1 MKKLETPITDL
12 KKKIISEITVIQE
25 IKKIYNSMNGADEQD
40 KKNLEAHA
48 KSLESYLKKTRDDII
63 SSLNDIRINSPLPQV
78 QQVMPIIRQPEE
90 KTVKRAASPG
100 FALRETGLNEEES
113 KEYKEESEQI
123 EKETVKRLKRKGEKP
138 AEEKTKKLSWYVK
151 SATKMFSGRAR
162 KLTEEGHFKSLE
174 RDLRKANLEYV
185 LASYVSLIFYTT
197 FWSIFAGAV
206 IMLFFLFFSIG
217 PHWPIITF
225 ADENILSRLLK
236 IFWILILI
244 PAGTFFA
251 MYIYPSLEK
260 KSEEMKINHE
270 LPFAVI
276 HMAAISGSMI
286 DPTRIFKI
294 IIITKEYPAV
304 GREFTKLLNQ
314 INVYG
319 YDLVGALRNMAFNS
333 PSRKLAD
340 LFNSLATAITSGG
353 DLPDFFDKRASSLL
367 FEYKLEREKQARAA
381 ETFMDIYIS
390 VVIAAP
396 MILMLLL
403 MMLKIGGL
411 GIGLSTGAITL
422 TMILGVVIINIFF
435 LSFLHLRQP
444 AE

>member
-1 MKKLETPITDL
+1 MKKIEGPIVDL
-12 KKKIISEITVIQE
+12 RKKIISEITVLQE
-25 IKKIYNSMNGADEQD
+25 IKKAYDSMNGANEQD
-40 KKNLEAHA
+40 KKKLEAHA
-48 KSLESYLKKTRDDII
+48 KSLETYLKKTKDDII
-63 SSLNDIRINSPLPQV
+63 SSLNNIKMNSPLPQV
-78 QQVMPIIRQPEE
+78 QQAMPVQQAADNKPE
-90 KTVKRAASPG
+90 VQSSPG
-100 FALRETGLNEEES
+100 FALRETELNEEES
-113 KEYKEESEQI
+113 KEYKEESSEI
-123 EKETVKRLKRKGEKP
+123 EKETVKRLKRKEEKP
-138 AEEKTKKLSWYVK
+138 IEEKSKKLSWYVK
-151 SATKMFSGRAR
+151 SASKMFSGQAR
-162 KLTEEGHFKSLE
+162 KLIAEGHFKSLE

-197 FWSIFAGAV
+197 FWSVFPGIA
-206 IMLFFLFFSIG
+206 ITLFFLFFNISAQ
-217 PHWPIITF
+217 WPIITF
-225 ADENILSRLLK
+225 MNEGILSRLLK
-236 IFWILILI
+236 VFWILILI
-244 PAGTFFA
+244 PAGTFFS

-260 KSEEMKINHE
+260 RSEEMKINHE
-270 LPFAVI
+270 LPFATI

-286 DPTRIFKI
+286 DPTRIFQI
-294 IIITKEYPAV
+294 IITTKEYPAV
-304 GREFTKLLNQ
+304 AKEFTKLLNQ

-319 YDLVGALRNMAFNS
+319 YDLVGALRKMAFNS

-411 GIGLSTGAITL
+411 GIGLSTGAITI

-435 LSFLHLRQP
+435 LTFLHLRQP